1 MILAPALTSAETT
14 SGVLATCK
22 GVCPIYYKTIKTII
36 IIITV
41 MTGLQTVII
50 KVTEGNIGNDMV
62 PLILIKLNN
71 VLIIIQCSFNNT
83 NLIQ

>member
-1 MILAPALTSAETT
+1 
-14 SGVLATCK
+14 
-22 GVCPIYYKTIKTII
+22 
-36 IIITV
+36 

-50 KVTEGNIGNDMV
+50 KVTEGNIGKGMV
-62 PLILIKLNN
+62 PLILIKLIN